1 VDIIQ
6 WLFDPEIVS
15 KSFNWPVHVEGLI
28 AAKHK
33 LDSVVSAKASAEAV
47 LEGYKLF
54 AGAIGPSAMNALSE
68 SDDAFPEVNHSDRPT
83 PPSPGRVTLYVDRQG
98 RRVLAACTKEW
109 GWPPHL
115 SVE

>member
-1 VDIIQ
+1 MDIIQ